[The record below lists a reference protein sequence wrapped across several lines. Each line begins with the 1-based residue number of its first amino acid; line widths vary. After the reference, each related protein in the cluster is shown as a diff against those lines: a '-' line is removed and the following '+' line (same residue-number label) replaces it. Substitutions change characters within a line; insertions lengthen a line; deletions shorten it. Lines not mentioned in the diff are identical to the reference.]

1 MKNTLKITT
10 LLIFCLALTSCK
22 KSVKKE
28 QEQPVV
34 ATSIY
39 ALDESTAKIG
49 WTAYKTS
56 EKVPVK
62 GEFKQVTFKNEAIT
76 VDPIDAINGT
86 TFSIPVS
93 SLFSN
98 NADRDYKLV
107 KLFFGVMENTELLS
121 ASISITNENSG
132 NLSLTMN
139 AATQR
144 LPFTYTLIDNVFALS
159 GVMDLEQ
166 WNGQAAIASINKACF
181 NLHKGADGI
190 SKTWNDVQIDASIS
204 IVKK

>member
-22 KSVKKE
+22 KSAKKE
-28 QEQPVV
+28 IKETVV

-39 ALDESTAKIG
+39 SLDESTAKIG

-56 EKVPVK
+56 EKAPVK
-62 GEFKQVTFKNEAIT
+62 GEFKQVTIKNKAIT
-76 VDPIDAINGT
+76 VNPIDAINGT
-86 TFSIPVS
+86 EFSIPVS

-98 NADRDYKLV
+98 NADRDPKLI
-107 KLFFGVMENTELLS
+107 KFFFGVMENTELLS
-121 ASISITNENSG
+121 GSISITNENSG
-132 NLSLTMN
+132 NLTITMN
-139 AATQR
+139 AATKS
-144 LPFTYTLIDNVFALS
+144 LPFTYTLVDNVFTLS

-181 NLHKGADGI
+181 DLHKGADGV
-190 SKTWNDVQIDASIS
+190 SKTWNDVQIDASIT

>member
-1 MKNTLKITT
+1 MKNTLKITS

-22 KSVKKE
+22 KNTKKAIE
-28 QEQPVV
+28 QSDI

-39 ALDESTAKIG
+39 VLDQSSAKIG

-62 GEFKQVTFKNEAIT
+62 GEFKQITIKNEAIT
-76 VDPIDAINGT
+76 INPIDAINGAE
-86 TFSIPVS
+86 FSILVS

-98 NADRDYKLV
+98 NAERDPKLL
-107 KLFFGVMENTELLS
+107 KFFFGVMKNTELLS
-121 ASISITNENSG
+121 GTISITNENTG
-132 NLSLTMN
+132 NLALSMN
-139 AATQR
+139 TIIQS
-144 LPFTYTLIDNVFALS
+144 LPFTYTLVDNVFTLS
-159 GVMDLEQ
+159 GVMNLDQ
-166 WNGQAAIASINKACF
+166 WNGQAAIESINKACF
-181 NLHKGADGI
+181 DLHKGTDGI